1 MSALLENVTKAAQA
15 ADLLRQDLRAAHSAA
30 VVSNGAAEILLLD
43 LLETAVEIRNKAER
57 LRSALSMEGEA

>member
-43 LLETAVEIRNKAER
+43 LLETAAALKSKAER
-57 LRSALSMEGEA
+57 LRSALAMEGVA